1 MFVPPTVSAR
11 ILNSLRFPR
20 ALLNHGGGPRILL
33 YMGGTCF
40 SIPEIVKSCRH
51 CLFELEPFTGSERA
65 LIQRRN
71 CQVMYQGSVNY
82 ALVRMLWGTVL
93 QRQGV
98 RERMGEVERAVETFA
113 ETL

>member
-1 MFVPPTVSAR
+1 
-11 ILNSLRFPR
+11 
-20 ALLNHGGGPRILL
+20 
-33 YMGGTCF
+33 
-40 SIPEIVKSCRH
+40 
-51 CLFELEPFTGSERA
+51 
-65 LIQRRN
+65 
-71 CQVMYQGSVNY
+71 MYQGSVNY